1 MPVIKLKYYGI
12 EMDILFARLALPKV
26 PEDQQLNDDSI
37 LRNLDE
43 KSVRSLNGEFMNCG
57 NVLRQIPLYSLK

>member
-12 EMDILFARLALPKV
+12 EMDILFARLALPRV
-26 PEDQQLNDDSI
+26 PEDQQLNDDSL

-43 KSVRSLNGEFMNCG
+43 KSVRSLNGELASCKNT
-57 NVLRQIPLYSLK
+57 LPKIPLSQ

>member
-1 MPVIKLKYYGI
+1 
-12 EMDILFARLALPKV
+12 MDILFARLALPRV

-43 KSVRSLNGEFMNCG
+43 KSVRSLNGELISYENA
-57 NVLRQIPLYSLK
+57 LLKILSDLLK